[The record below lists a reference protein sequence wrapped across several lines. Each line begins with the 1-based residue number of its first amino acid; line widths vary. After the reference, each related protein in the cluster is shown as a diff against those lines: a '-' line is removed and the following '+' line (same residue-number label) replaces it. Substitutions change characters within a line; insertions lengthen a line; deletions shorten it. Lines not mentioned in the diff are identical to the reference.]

1 LIQKVGV
8 VLHLAKSGRL
18 IVKANI
24 TNITVGTIL
33 YDLKGK
39 RVAKVAEV
47 FGPVKE
53 PYLSCIP
60 LTDRV
65 KKLEGQEVYSQ
76 QARGGE
82 RVAA

>member
-18 IVKANI
+18 IVKASVINI
-24 TNITVGTIL
+24 KVGTIL
-33 YDLKGK
+33 YDTKGK
-39 RVAKVAEV
+39 KIAKVVEV
-47 FGPVKE
+47 FGRVKE

-65 KKLEGQEVYSQ
+65 KKLEGQEVYT
-76 QARGGE
+76 
-82 RVAA
+82 

>member
-1 LIQKVGV
+1 MIQKVGV

-18 IVKANI
+18 IVKATVKDI
-24 TNITVGTIL
+24 EVGTIL
-33 YDLKGK
+33 YDKKGK
-39 RVAKVAEV
+39 KVAKVAEV

-65 KKLEGQEVYSQ
+65 KKLEGQEVYIH
-76 QARGGE
+76 QAEGDK
-82 RVAA
+82 

>member
-1 LIQKVGV
+1 MQKVGV

-18 IVKANI
+18 IVKSSVI
-24 TNITVGTIL
+24 DIKVGTIL
-33 YDLKGK
+33 YDIKGK

-65 KKLEGQEVYSQ
+65 KKLEGQEVYTK
-76 QARGGE
+76 QAEGE
-82 RVAA
+82 E

>member
-24 TNITVGTIL
+24 ANITVGTIL
-33 YDLKGK
+33 YDIKGK

-76 QARGGE
+76 QAEGE
-82 RVAA
+82 KE

>member
-1 LIQKVGV
+1 MIKKVGV

-24 TNITVGTIL
+24 ANITVGTIL

-76 QARGGE
+76 QAEGE
-82 RVAA
+82 KE

>member
-1 LIQKVGV
+1 MQKVGV

-18 IVKANI
+18 IVKASVTDI
-24 TNITVGTIL
+24 KVGTLL
-33 YDLKGK
+33 YDMKGK

-65 KKLEGQEVYSQ
+65 KKLEGQEVYIHLTE
-76 QARGGE
+76 GE
-82 RVAA
+82 R

>member
-1 LIQKVGV
+1 LMQKVGV

-18 IVKANI
+18 IVKASVTDI
-24 TNITVGTIL
+24 KVGTIL
-33 YDLKGK
+33 YDARGK
-39 RVAKVAEV
+39 RVAKIAEV

-65 KKLEGQEVYSQ
+65 KKLEGQEVYTQ
-76 QARGGE
+76 LTEGE
-82 RVAA
+82 K

>member
-24 TNITVGTIL
+24 ANITVGTIL

-76 QARGGE
+76 QAEGE
-82 RVAA
+82 KE

>member
-1 LIQKVGV
+1 LIKKVGV

-24 TNITVGTIL
+24 ANITVGTIL

-76 QARGGE
+76 QAEGE
-82 RVAA
+82 KE

>member
-1 LIQKVGV
+1 MIQKVGV

-24 TNITVGTIL
+24 ANITVGTIL

-76 QARGGE
+76 QAEGE
-82 RVAA
+82 KE